1 MPLLLPFF
9 LLSLLLFKEDP
20 PRIIHDDDNITSWL
34 FLLVT
39 VEAQA
44 QRHSHTQHKTTIMH
58 RMSNWFFLSSCCPVH
73 ASLKIASHLYIIVWR
88 LCTTYTKHNFMHEL
102 LCFDAV
108 PFHLVAASDGKC
120 GEYIYLFHH
129 ITMVITLCACWN
141 APAFDINLSSSSK

>member
-1 MPLLLPFF
+1 MLLLLPFF

-108 PFHLVAASDGKC
+108 PFHLCSRRRRRLSTVNEGSIFTC
-120 GEYIYLFHH
+120 FIISQWWLLFVHAEMHH
-129 ITMVITLCACWN
+129 STC
-141 APAFDINLSSSSK
+141 F